1 MTKEARR
8 LQTRLSR
15 YEDTEIMGDGEDQD
29 FQTRR
34 KRDHCFITEPAV
46 F

>member
-8 LQTRLSR
+8 LQNRLSR
-15 YEDTEIMGDGEDQD
+15 YEDIDIKEDVEELD
-29 FQTRR
+29 FQIRR